1 MVKKLLNISV
11 LYSKII
17 RQSFQS
23 DANGMNEY
31 TLRAKKHIEETSTE
45 SAETPEE
52 AFKILEEK
60 LIQE

>member
-1 MVKKLLNISV
+1 
-11 LYSKII
+11 
-17 RQSFQS
+17 
-23 DANGMNEY
+23 MNEY